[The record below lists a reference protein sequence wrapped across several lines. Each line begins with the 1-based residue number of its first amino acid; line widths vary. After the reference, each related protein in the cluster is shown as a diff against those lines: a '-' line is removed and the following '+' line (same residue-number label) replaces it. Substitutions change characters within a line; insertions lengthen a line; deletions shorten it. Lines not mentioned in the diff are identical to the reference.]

1 MEKPFFSVVMPVYK
15 VEKYLEQA
23 VNSILAQTFGD
34 YEVLLIDDCSPDH
47 SPDICDRLAKAD
59 QRIQVI
65 HLEKNGGV
73 SHARNLGMD
82 KAIGTYLFF
91 MDSDDY
97 IDDTLFAS
105 VWQSIQDNPAQIVF
119 FGMTEERFS
128 SSGQLLES
136 MPVALPT
143 RQFKDQSSLRDY
155 MMQLEKS
162 TLYGYACNKFYNLN
176 YLRSLKIR
184 YEEYALNEDI
194 LFNIAFCRDIDRM
207 NVLDIPAYHYR
218 KCMDDHSRTSQFVK
232 AYFQL
237 HVQKMQALWDQY
249 NYWGMCTQQIRCD
262 LAAIY
267 TRYIMSALQR
277 NCDPRSQM
285 SLGKRK
291 CWLKRLYEQKL
302 FNELIPYGKPHNPV
316 VRILHMCLKKHW
328 TLLTLILGRVIY
340 IVKSKMPGVFNI
352 VQKNR

>member
-162 TLYGYACNKFYNLN
+162 TLYGYACNKFYNLD

-194 LFNIAFCRDIDRM
+194 LF
-207 NVLDIPAYHYR
+207 
-218 KCMDDHSRTSQFVK
+218 
-232 AYFQL
+232 